1 MTLKPLPG
9 RPESADERDFAQP
22 LEDAYRQVSE
32 KINSVVDTCNAG
44 LRHVY
49 DTLGP
54 AVFVVKKHCESIV
67 RGVNELVKLVRYA
80 LEHHTPV
87 VSLIVQS
94 FRWLTKVQSPMSDLS
109 SPAMEARNPELEH
122 WSGSGASA
130 YWKRMGAQRDAINEV
145 TAKAAYISEWLMK
158 IATANVKFMVELAT
172 TVVDVLTK
180 FVEVGLNGIS
190 IVAIPQ
196 AIATLSKEAA
206 GILSKGFGLMA
217 GYANEVMAA
226 LSDARDIVSEVGD
239 HTKLPGGKWPQAV
252 YEPNEHFGPMPGT
265 HNLGLR

>member
-9 RPESADERDFAQP
+9 RPATADERDFTQP
-22 LEDAYRQVSE
+22 LEDAYRQVTD
-32 KINSVVDTCNAG
+32 KINSVVDACNAG

-54 AVFVVKKHCESIV
+54 AVFVVKKHVESIV

-80 LEHHTPV
+80 LEHHVPV

-94 FRWLTKVQSPMSDLS
+94 FRWLTEVQSPVSDMS
-109 SPAMEARNPELEH
+109 SPVMEARNPELEH

-145 TAKAAYISEWLMK
+145 AAKAAYISEWLMK

-172 TVVDVLTK
+172 TVVDVLSK
-180 FVEVGLNGIS
+180 FVEVGLEGIS

-196 AIATLSKEAA
+196 AVATLSKEAA
-206 GILSKGFGLMA
+206 GIISKGFGLMA

-226 LSDARDIVSEVGD
+226 LGNARDIVSEVGD
-239 HTKLPGGKWPQAV
+239 HTKLPNGQWPQAV
-252 YEPNEHFGPMPGT
+252 YEPREPIGPVRGT
-265 HNLGLR
+265 QGLGLR